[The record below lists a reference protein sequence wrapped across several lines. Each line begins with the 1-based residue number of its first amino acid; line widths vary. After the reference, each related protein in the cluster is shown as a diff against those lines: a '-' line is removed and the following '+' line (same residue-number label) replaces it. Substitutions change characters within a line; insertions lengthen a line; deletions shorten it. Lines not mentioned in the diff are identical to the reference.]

1 MLWNNNNNSFIIEYF
16 KWFKLFL
23 LLSLIYIV
31 STLKCTS
38 ILSTFI
44 KTQWFFFTD
53 FVAVPVKIFVNGSV
67 QVASSEYKFY
77 NCAAAVRKAENTP
90 YVSSL
95 ASFVSVCV
103 PVLCWHQYVYNEYEY
118 L

>member
-1 MLWNNNNNSFIIEYF
+1 MIQVVLIILINIYCKYF
-16 KWFKLFL
+16 KMH
-23 LLSLIYIV
+23 ID
-31 STLKCTS
+31 S
-38 ILSTFI
+38 INLYKI
-44 KTQWFFFTD
+44 AMFFFTD